1 MALGVFYSNQMKK
14 TFLVA
19 ALLAVLPG
27 LAGANEFERL
37 SQFVGS
43 NPSAPAAATPMTL
56 GQLLATARTRYAD
69 AVVTGRFSDTRSVSI
84 YRSHPGLH
92 YGYDVAM
99 PAGTVVPA
107 AWDGEVVAIT
117 PWYGQEEGI
126 SVVTGSREATYGHL
140 IPLVKVG
147 QSLKVG
153 DPVGIVARDHVDV
166 KMRGPAGEFIDYGA
180 GEAEYA
186 VAPVTPE
193 ERNRSYLYA
202 RYQFLRT
209 QQDLKTAQTERQR
222 VLKSGEESVQ
232 LKSKDAEYARLYEE
246 GAIARIDYETMHK
259 KMTASLKQA
268 KSKPVRLKELAAR
281 IEGLNSQLRH
291 SREQLG
297 EAQKQVNVKSALT
310 YLNAYLANHKVAPTA
325 VVASAKPMKLAPLRP
340 DLDELLEEGVI
351 SLQEYRQMGGRAK
364 APLASPTRR
373 HQGVVGGVGTGQ

>member
-1 MALGVFYSNQMKK
+1 MAPVVFYTQQMNKS
-14 TFLVA
+14 FLLA
-19 ALLAVLPG
+19 ALLAMLPG
-27 LAGANEFERL
+27 MAGANEFDRL

-43 NPSAPAAATPMTL
+43 NPTTAAAAMPMTL
-56 GQLLATARTRYAD
+56 GQLLATARTSYPD
-69 AVVTGRFSDTRSVSI
+69 AIVTGRFSDTRTVSI

-147 QSLKVG
+147 QRLKVG

-180 GEAEYA
+180 GDAEYA
-186 VAPVTPE
+186 VTPVTPE

-202 RYQFLRT
+202 RYQFLRA
-209 QQDLKTAQTERQR
+209 QQQLKSAQAERQR
-222 VLKSGEESVQ
+222 VLRSGDESAE
-232 LKSKDAEYARLYEE
+232 LKNKDAEYARLYEE
-246 GAIARIDYETMHK
+246 GAIARIEFENMHK
-259 KMTASLKQA
+259 KLTASLKQA
-268 KSKPVRLKELAAR
+268 KAKPARLKELAAR
-281 IEGLNSQLRH
+281 IESLTSQLSH
-291 SREQLG
+291 SREQLR
-297 EAQKQVNVKSALT
+297 EAQRQVNVKAALT
-310 YLNAYLANHKVAPTA
+310 YLNAYLANHKVAQSSLM
-325 VVASAKPMKLAPLRP
+325 ASAKPMRLAPLRP

-364 APLASPTRR
+364 APSASRTRR
-373 HQGVVGGVGTGQ
+373 NQGAVGGVGTGQ

>member
-1 MALGVFYSNQMKK
+1 MVVGVFYSQQMKK
-14 TFLVA
+14 SFLVA

-43 NPSAPAAATPMTL
+43 NPHALAAATPMTL
-56 GQLLATARTRYAD
+56 GQLLATARTKYAD

-147 QSLKVG
+147 QRLKVG

-166 KMRGPAGEFIDYGA
+166 KMRGPAGEFIDFGA

-193 ERNRSYLYA
+193 ERNRAYLYA
-202 RYQFLRT
+202 RYQFLRA
-209 QQDLKTAQTERQR
+209 QQQLKSAQAERQR
-222 VLKSGEESVQ
+222 VLKSGEESAQ
-232 LKSKDAEYARLYEE
+232 LKAKDAEYARLYEE

-259 KMTASLKQA
+259 KLTASLKQA
-268 KSKPVRLKELAAR
+268 RSKPVRLKELAAR
-281 IEGLNSQLRH
+281 IESLTSQLGH
-291 SREQLG
+291 TREQLG

-310 YLNAYLANHKVAPTA
+310 YLNAYLANHKIAPAA
-325 VVASAKPMKLAPLRP
+325 VVAAAKPMRLAPLRP
-340 DLDELLEEGVI
+340 DLDELLAEGVI

-364 APLASPTRR
+364 APSASPTRR
-373 HQGVVGGVGTGQ
+373 NQGVVGGVGTGQ

>member
-1 MALGVFYSNQMKK
+1 MQMKK
-14 TFLVA
+14 FVLAA
-19 ALLAVLPG
+19 ALLGLLPG
-27 LAGANEFERL
+27 LAGATEFERL
-37 SQFVGS
+37 TQFVGS
-43 NPSAPAAATPMTL
+43 NPTTPAAATPMTL
-56 GQLLATARTRYAD
+56 GQLLATARTKYPE
-69 AVVTGRFSDTRSVSI
+69 AVVTGRFSDPRSVSI

-107 AWDGEVVAIT
+107 AWEGEVVAIT

-147 QSLKVG
+147 QKLKVG

-193 ERNRSYLYA
+193 ERNRTYLYA

-209 QQDLKTAQTERQR
+209 QQQLKSAQAERQR
-222 VLKSGEESVQ
+222 VLKSGDELTA
-232 LKSKDAEYARLYEE
+232 LKAKDAEYARLYQE
-246 GAIARIDYETMHK
+246 GAIARIEYENMHK
-259 KMTASLKQA
+259 KMEASLKQA
-268 KSKPVRLKELAAR
+268 KSKPARLKELAGR
-281 IEGLNSQLRH
+281 IESLTSQLSH
-291 SREQLG
+291 SREQLA
-297 EAQKQVNVKSALT
+297 EAQKQVSVKSALS
-310 YLNAYLANHKVAPTA
+310 YLNAYLANHPVTKTPA
-325 VVASAKPMKLAPLRP
+325 VASAKPMKLAPLRP

-351 SLQEYRQMGGRAK
+351 SLQEYRQMGGREK
-364 APLASPTRR
+364 AFR
-373 HQGVVGGVGTGQ
+373 

>member
-1 MALGVFYSNQMKK
+1 MKK
-14 TFLVA
+14 ALMAA
-19 ALLAVLPG
+19 ALLALLPG

-43 NPSAPAAATPMTL
+43 NPTTAAAVTPMTL
-56 GQLLATARTRYAD
+56 GQLLATARTRYPD
-69 AVVTGRFSDTRSVSI
+69 AVVTGRFSDPRSVSI
-84 YRSHPGLH
+84 YRSHAGLH

-107 AWDGEVVAIT
+107 AWEGEVVAIT

-140 IPLVKVG
+140 IPLARVG
-147 QSLKVG
+147 QRLKVG

-180 GEAEYA
+180 GEAEFA

-209 QQDLKTAQTERQR
+209 EQQLKSAQAERQR
-222 VLKSGEESVQ
+222 VLKSGDESTE
-232 LKSKDAEYARLYEE
+232 LKAKDAEYARLYQE
-246 GAIARIDYETMHK
+246 GAIARVDYEGMHK
-259 KMTASLKQA
+259 KLVASLKQA
-268 KSKPVRLKELAAR
+268 KTKPARLKELAGK
-281 IEGLNSQLRH
+281 IDSLKSQLSQTRD
-291 SREQLG
+291 QLG
-297 EAQKQVNVKSALT
+297 DAQKQVSVKAALS
-310 YLNAYLANHKVAPTA
+310 YLNAYLANHPVAKAP

-351 SLQEYRQMGGRAK
+351 SLQEFRQMGG
-364 APLASPTRR
+364 
-373 HQGVVGGVGTGQ
+373 GQPRKP

>member
-1 MALGVFYSNQMKK
+1 MVSGVTYSKQMKN
-14 TFLVA
+14 TLIA
-19 ALLAVLPG
+19 ALLALAPG
-27 LAGANEFERL
+27 LAHANEFDRL

-43 NPSAPAAATPMTL
+43 NPAAPAAATPMTL
-56 GQLLATARTRYAD
+56 GQLLATARTKYAD
-69 AVVTGRFSDTRSVSI
+69 AVVTGRFSDARSVSI

-107 AWDGEVVAIT
+107 AWEGEVVAIT

-140 IPLVKVG
+140 IPLAKVG
-147 QSLKVG
+147 QHLKVG

-180 GEAEYA
+180 GEAEFA

-193 ERNRSYLYA
+193 ERNRAYLYA
-202 RYQFLRT
+202 RYQFLRA
-209 QQDLKTAQTERQR
+209 QQDLKSAQADRQR
-222 VLKSGEESVQ
+222 VLKSGDEATE
-232 LKSKDAEYARLYEE
+232 LKAKDAEYARLYEE

-259 KMTASLKQA
+259 KMAASLKQA
-268 KSKPVRLKELAAR
+268 KAKPARLKELAVR
-281 IEGLNSQLRH
+281 IGSLNNQLNQ
-291 SREQLG
+291 SRQQLG
-297 EAQKQVNVKSALT
+297 EAQKQVNVKAALT
-310 YLNAYLANHKVAPTA
+310 YLNAYLANHKVGPAP

-351 SLQEYRQMGGRAK
+351 SQQEYRQMGGRAK
-364 APLASPTRR
+364 APSAATRR
-373 HQGVVGGVGTGQ
+373 HQGVVGGVGTSQ